1 MLKYLIIAA
10 AILAGAGIISHA
22 AGTASIACNVTGS
35 AITGANNSRTMTIP
49 DADLQAVLNWIKA
62 TQLQVVADK
71 FNGGVTAGFNPTNGQ
86 LEWGWFQV
94 SIVNGST
101 QAVQVYGTTPAVVP
115 PPINLQ

>member
-10 AILAGAGIISHA
+10 AILAGAGIIA
-22 AGTASIACNVTGS
+22 RAQAVASIACNVSGS

-49 DADLQAVLNWIKA
+49 DPDLQSVLNWIKA

-71 FNGGVTAGFNPTNGQ
+71 FNGGVTAGFNPTNAQ

-94 SIVNGST
+94 SIVNGTT
-101 QAVQVYGTTPAVVP
+101 QAVQVQNTTPAVVP
-115 PPINLQ
+115 PPISLQ